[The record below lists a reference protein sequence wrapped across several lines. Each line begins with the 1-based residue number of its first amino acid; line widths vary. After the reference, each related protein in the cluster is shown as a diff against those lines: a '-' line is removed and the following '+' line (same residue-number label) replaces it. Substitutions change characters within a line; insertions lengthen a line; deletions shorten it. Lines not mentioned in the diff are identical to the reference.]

1 MKRNTNRLLN
11 LINNIIDT
19 SKIEN
24 GKYKITKSKEDIVY
38 IVEGVHRP
46 FSLYYILDCVEDGA
60 PLSP

>member
-1 MKRNTNRLLN
+1 MDIMKSNTNRLLN

-38 IVEGVHRP
+38 IVEEAT
-46 FSLYYILDCVEDGA
+46 LTL
-60 PLSP
+60 